1 MSLFIIVVLVI
12 VILVICL
19 HACKST
25 PRDIDQEK
33 ARLHNFEI
41 MFSDAFSSEQ
51 QDRLHK
57 YYAYIRDVTTKMPRT
72 NFRDVISYPV
82 YYINM
87 DKHKYRRAFI
97 ENQIKDYNIQNTCRI
112 AGVDVRNPA
121 EAMQLEWG
129 YPNEP
134 EPHKKGCI
142 SSHIRAI
149 RTAYDR
155 NDSIALI
162 VEDDV
167 HFGLLGYVNFSLPDL
182 VKVAPIDWQ
191 LISLHTP
198 NCNLRDHQYYDSK
211 LRFIYRVDTS
221 KRCWSTCA
229 YLITRS
235 AMRDILNLVTPDP
248 TTFPE
253 NIRIRPLSPGFPEF
267 GVADAYLFDI
277 LRTYYVSPS
286 LVYPYWPDD
295 MLDGQQGDTKRGWT
309 TEDPPKLIGIPD
321 IHPV

>member
-1 MSLFIIVVLVI
+1 MVVLVV

-19 HACKST
+19 HTCKST
-25 PRDIDQEK
+25 PRDINQEK
-33 ARLHNFEI
+33 ARLRNFEI
-41 MFSDAFSSEQ
+41 MFSDTFSPEQ
-51 QDRLHK
+51 QDRLQK
-57 YYAYIRDVTTKMPRT
+57 YYAYIRDVTANMPRT
-72 NFRDVISYPV
+72 NFIDIISYPV

-112 AGVDVRNPA
+112 AGVDVRDPA
-121 EAMQLEWG
+121 EVMQIDWG
-129 YPNEP
+129 YPNES

-162 VEDDV
+162 VEDDI

-191 LISLHTP
+191 LISLHTG
-198 NCNLRDHQYYDSK
+198 NCNLRDHQEYDSK
-211 LRFIYRVDTS
+211 LRFLYRGGTS
-221 KRCWSTCA
+221 KRCWSTGA
-229 YLITRS
+229 YLITR
-235 AMRDILNLVTPDP
+235 AGMRDILNLVTPNP
-248 TTFPE
+248 AFPE
-253 NIRIRPLSPGFPEF
+253 NICIRPLSPGFPEF

-277 LRTYYVSPS
+277 LKTYHVAPS
-286 LVYPYWPDD
+286 LVYPYSPDT
-295 MLDGQQGDTKRGWT
+295 MLDDQQDDTKRGWT